1 MKKIMLLAGFA
12 LILAAFRVGPD
23 ADSIVS
29 ALKQGNAEM
38 LSQYFDN
45 ILDIKLPEKDEIKN
59 VGKNQAGI
67 TLRNFFEENHVKS
80 FEPTSQREM
89 SGTMYIAGKLQCA
102 YKAYNVTMMMK
113 AKGDKM
119 SIITIRI
126 NS

>member
-1 MKKIMLLAGFA
+1 MLLASLG
-12 LILAAFRVGPD
+12 LMLVSFRVGPD

-67 TLRNFFEENHVKS
+67 TLRNFFEENRVRS
-80 FEPTSQREM
+80 FETTSQREM

-102 YKAYNVTMMMK
+102 SKSYNVTMMMK